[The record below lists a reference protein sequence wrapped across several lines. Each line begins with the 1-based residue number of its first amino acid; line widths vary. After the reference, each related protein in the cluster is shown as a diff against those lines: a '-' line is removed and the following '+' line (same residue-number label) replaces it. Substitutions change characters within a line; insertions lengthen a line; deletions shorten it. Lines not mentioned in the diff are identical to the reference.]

1 MDSEWNLAFRWYRV
15 FAVTLDMIPS
25 PEVVYIVKN
34 VKNFASKTYLL
45 VKAKFGFSTS
55 MRCIWAFKNTLISIP
70 LANDDE
76 LKNLA
81 GIFEAISGSSLPN
94 PRL

>member
-1 MDSEWNLAFRWYRV
+1 MAEKGFARILDTHLLLGLFTQFKNLK
-15 FAVTLDMIPS
+15 I
-25 PEVVYIVKN
+25 
-34 VKNFASKTYLL
+34 NFASKTHLL